1 MVWQAFLME
10 KLSKMIIFIVGL
22 SNSLHLVLIVF
33 FLCFS
38 FTVVHTG
45 FQEEIKF
52 DIYSQRIK
60 MNCVGIK
67 PEDLQLS
74 VAVLM

>member
-1 MVWQAFLME
+1 ME
-10 KLSKMIIFIVGL
+10 KLLKMIIFIVGL
-22 SNSLHLVLIVF
+22 SKSLHLVLIVF
-33 FLCFS
+33 FYVS
-38 FTVVHTG
+38 VSQIVHTG

-67 PEDLQLS
+67 PEDSQLG
-74 VAVLM
+74 VAVHM